1 MNLIK
6 EYYLFIF
13 FMKNILIYIYIYSN
27 MNLNINLT
35 NIQEAV
41 ESTRV
46 ISIHRIPVSKNYT

>member
-13 FMKNILIYIYIYSN
+13 FMKNILIYIYSN